1 MSDGLRKGL
10 GNSSQMVTVGRFLD
24 PMQAQIA
31 KGMLESSG
39 IPCFLQGENANHMV
53 PLAFRVRLQV
63 LEEDEAVAREY
74 LRSVGD
80 APAEDD
86 VEEIDEL

>member
-1 MSDGLRKGL
+1 MDRLDMAL
-10 GNSSQMVTVGRFLD
+10 GGSGKLVTVDRFLD
-24 PMQAQIA
+24 PVQAQMA

-63 LEEDEAVAREY
+63 LEEDEAIAREY
-74 LRSVGD
+74 LRSVGGES
-80 APAEDD
+80 PAES
-86 VEEIDEL
+86 IDEL

>member
-1 MSDGLRKGL
+1 MDALEGSGKL
-10 GNSSQMVTVGRFLD
+10 VTVGRFLD
-24 PMQAQIA
+24 PMQAQMA

-80 APAEDD
+80 APPADD
-86 VEEIDEL
+86 TKETDEL

>member
-1 MSDGLRKGL
+1 MDVLGKGL
-10 GNSSQMVTVGRFLD
+10 GNSGKLVTVGRFLN
-24 PMQAQIA
+24 PMQAQMA
-31 KGMLESSG
+31 RGMLESSG
-39 IPCFLQGENANHMV
+39 IPCFLQGEHANHMV

-74 LRSVGD
+74 LLSVGD
-80 APAEDD
+80 EPPADE

>member
-1 MSDGLRKGL
+1 MDPRGAGGTL
-10 GNSSQMVTVGRFLD
+10 VTVGRFLD
-24 PMQAQIA
+24 PVQAQMA

-39 IPCFLQGENANHMV
+39 IPCFLQGENANHML

-74 LRSVGD
+74 LRLVGD
-80 APAEDD
+80 GPAADAAESGDYQ
-86 VEEIDEL
+86 

>member
-1 MSDGLRKGL
+1 MDVLGKGL
-10 GNSSQMVTVGRFLD
+10 GHSGNLVTVGRFLD
-24 PMQAQIA
+24 PVQAQMA

-63 LEEDEAVAREY
+63 LEEDEDIAREY
-74 LRSVGD
+74 LRTVGD
-80 APAEDD
+80 EPPAHD
-86 VEEIDEL
+86 VEEINEL

>member
-1 MSDGLRKGL
+1 MDVLEKGL
-10 GNSSQMVTVGRFLD
+10 GNSGKFVTVGRFLN
-24 PMQAQIA
+24 PMQAQMA
-31 KGMLESSG
+31 RGMLESSG
-39 IPCFLQGENANHMV
+39 IPCFLQGEHANHMV

-74 LRSVGD
+74 LLSVGD
-80 APAEDD
+80 EPSADE

>member
-1 MSDGLRKGL
+1 MQGLN
-10 GNSSQMVTVGRFLD
+10 NSGRMVTVGRFLD
-24 PMQAQIA
+24 PMQAQMA

-63 LEEDEAVAREY
+63 LEEDEAVAREF
-74 LRSVGD
+74 LRAVGD
-80 APAEDD
+80 EPSNSEDGGD
-86 VEEIDEL
+86 R